1 VGCGTEP
8 VDLGYGE
15 CDPARVD
22 GAVEAGIT
30 ADGEFVACVVMDQP
44 SCAEADVYDISW
56 PVDMEDCEALSFDA
70 CDSTMWLDGECCAL
84 LEVVPAECD
93 DEDDEVA
100 EGRPFRVAGHARVAD
115 AVVRAD
121 WAEVLS
127 ALVVPPGPLRDAVVK
142 AWTTAARAEHA
153 SVASCARFTLQLLH
167 LGAPADLVAD
177 AQQAALDEVRHA
189 RLCFGVA
196 SAWSGEAVGPG
207 PLDIRHALAAPSPRE
222 VLVDTFREGCVG
234 ETQAA
239 MMLREAAALSAD
251 PALTALLRSIAEDE
265 ERHAA
270 LAWRTVA
277 WLVRTWPE
285 LRPELELQVESLEV
299 AEAGPKGPEPLGAFG
314 VLSAAGR
321 QRVEQRVR
329 RGVVLPVARSLLAES
344 TGVSP
349 GSRAPGRDDQYCSS
363 R

>member
-1 VGCGTEP
+1 M
-8 VDLGYGE
+8 DLGYGE

-56 PVDMEDCEALSFDA
+56 PVDMEECEALSFDA

-84 LEVVPAECD
+84 LEVVPAERD

-115 AVVRAD
+115 AVV
-121 WAEVLS
+121 
-127 ALVVPPGPLRDAVVK
+127 K

-153 SVASCARFTLQLLH
+153 SVASFARFTLQLLH

-177 AQQAALDEVRHA
+177 AQQAGLDEVRHA

-196 SAWSGEAVGPG
+196 
-207 PLDIRHALAAPSPRE
+207 
-222 VLVDTFREGCVG
+222 
-234 ETQAA
+234 
-239 MMLREAAALSAD
+239 
-251 PALTALLRSIAEDE
+251 
-265 ERHAA
+265 
-270 LAWRTVA
+270 VA

-349 GSRAPGRDDQYCSS
+349 GSPAPWRDDQYCSS

>member
-1 VGCGTEP
+1 M
-8 VDLGYGE
+8 DLGYGE

-44 SCAEADVYDISW
+44 SCAEADVYDVSW

-70 CDSTMWLDGECCAL
+70 CDGTMWLDGECCAL
-84 LEVVPAECD
+84 LEVVPAERD

-121 WAEVLS
+121 WAEVLA

-153 SVASCARFTLQLLH
+153 SVASFARFTLQLLH

-196 SAWSGEAVGPG
+196 
-207 PLDIRHALAAPSPRE
+207 
-222 VLVDTFREGCVG
+222 
-234 ETQAA
+234 
-239 MMLREAAALSAD
+239 
-251 PALTALLRSIAEDE
+251 
-265 ERHAA
+265 
-270 LAWRTVA
+270 VA
-277 WLVRTWPE
+277 WLVRTWSE

>member
-1 VGCGTEP
+1 
-8 VDLGYGE
+8 
-15 CDPARVD
+15 
-22 GAVEAGIT
+22 
-30 ADGEFVACVVMDQP
+30 
-44 SCAEADVYDISW
+44 
-56 PVDMEDCEALSFDA
+56 
-70 CDSTMWLDGECCAL
+70 
-84 LEVVPAECD
+84 
-93 DEDDEVA
+93 
-100 EGRPFRVAGHARVAD
+100 
-115 AVVRAD
+115 
-121 WAEVLS
+121 
-127 ALVVPPGPLRDAVVK
+127 
-142 AWTTAARAEHA
+142 
-153 SVASCARFTLQLLH
+153 
-167 LGAPADLVAD
+167 
-177 AQQAALDEVRHA
+177 
-189 RLCFGVA
+189 
-196 SAWSGEAVGPG
+196 
-207 PLDIRHALAAPSPRE
+207 
-222 VLVDTFREGCVG
+222 
-234 ETQAA
+234 